1 MLRPIQYTSTKIPE
15 LVVREFFT
23 AMEDNRLRVGDKLP
37 PEREL
42 ANILGISRTSLREAL
57 AVMEFLGIIKP
68 VGGRK
73 VVVQGTE
80 YVRNICAVM
89 QEYIGNI

>member
-1 MLRPIQYTSTKIPE
+1 M
-15 LVVREFFT
+15 REFFT

-57 AVMEFLGIIKP
+57 AVTEFLGIIEP

-73 VVVQGTE
+73 VVAQGTE

-89 QEYIGNI
+89 QEYIRNI